1 MPAVSVRFGS
11 PRTTVIGFLLVGS
24 LFVVIWKWNSLSWH
38 ARGMIL
44 AAYGV
49 TLLGV
54 MLIPA
59 LRARALLKSGARAQ
73 GTVVDM
79 KEHHTSGDA
88 TTTSSTAYYPVV
100 RFTTADGRTVEF
112 TSAVGYSS
120 YDEIPG
126 RVSVRYRPD
135 DPEKAEIDR
144 ANTWILPAGFGLVGG
159 LGLLVAGVIV
169 YLGNGSGPKAAP
181 QVSAASSPSSEP
193 ATAETSA
200 QETPFTP
207 EASSPAQ
214 PITDTLPGSIDV
226 TSTGADG
233 DTIQGTVKVAHLGN
247 SQHTT
252 LPYGEDPA
260 NGYFVAFVV
269 NESSKGDGFD
279 FGGTLDFYVV
289 VKGVHYDSDNGHV
302 LTGGRADAELL
313 PVTLNAGESTHGTV
327 TFDLPSTH
335 GQLRYSPIDQGTPVA
350 VWAF

>member
-1 MPAVSVRFGS
+1 MPAVSVRFG
-11 PRTTVIGFLLVGS
+11 PRTSLIVILGIGSVFLVRWVWDS
-24 LFVVIWKWNSLSWH
+24 FSWH

-54 MLIPA
+54 ALIPA
-59 LRARALLKSGARAQ
+59 LRTRAMLKSGARAE
-73 GTVVDM
+73 GTVVGT
-79 KEHHTSGDA
+79 KEGRTSRG
-88 TTTSSTAYYPVV
+88 TRYYPVV
-100 RFTTADGRTVEF
+100 RFTTADGRMVEF

-120 YDEIPG
+120 YDENPG
-126 RVSVRYRPD
+126 TVSVRYRPD

-144 ANTWILPAGFGLVGG
+144 ATTWMLPAGFGLVGG
-159 LGLLVAGVIV
+159 LALLVAAVIV

-193 ATAETSA
+193 ATADTSA

-214 PITDTLPGSIDV
+214 PIKGTLPGSIDV
-226 TSTGADG
+226 TSIGPDG
-233 DTIQGTVKVAHLGN
+233 DTIHGTVKVAHLGN
-247 SQHTT
+247 FQHTT

-260 NGYFVAFVV
+260 NGYFVAFVG
-269 NESSKGDGFD
+269 NESSKGNGFD

-289 VKGVHYDSDNGHV
+289 AKGIHYASDNGHV
-302 LTGGRADAELL
+302 LTGRADVELL
-313 PVTLNAGESTHGTV
+313 PATLNAGESTHGTV

-335 GQLRYSPIDQGTPVA
+335 GRLYYSRIYQGTPLA
-350 VWAF
+350 VWTF